1 MSNKKSVNLSDL
13 FNYKE
18 LDKLLDEYKNEN
30 INQNHLL
37 SIKHR
42 DSQFEKD
49 LLKEKLNEILIKQ
62 KCLYENEIK
71 KENSKTKVENE
82 YLHNQIEI
90 ELDNERQNYQKILN
104 NYHRQ
109 INRNVYNNIIGK
121 IYFIKARISSKRK

>member
-1 MSNKKSVNLSDL
+1 MSNRKSVNLSDL

-42 DSQFEKD
+42 DLQFEKD

-121 IYFIKARISSKRK
+121 IYFIKTRISNKRK